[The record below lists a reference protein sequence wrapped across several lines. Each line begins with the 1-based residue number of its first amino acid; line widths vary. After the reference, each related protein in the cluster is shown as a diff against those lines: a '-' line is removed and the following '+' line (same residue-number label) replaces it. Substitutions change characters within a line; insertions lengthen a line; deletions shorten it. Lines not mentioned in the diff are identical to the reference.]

1 VFRYYVRNGRRELTK
16 LESTSF
22 SVVQREDG
30 WFWCSDAAWE
40 TRGTEALIGPFASRE
55 EAEQDAN
62 EALGIVGNGRA

>member
-1 VFRYYVRNGRRELTK
+1 LTK

>member
-1 VFRYYVRNGRRELTK
+1 MFRYYVRNGRRELTK

>member
-16 LESTSF
+16 LGSASF

-30 WFWCSDAAWE
+30 WFWCSDAVWE
-40 TRGTEALIGPFASRE
+40 MRGAEALIGPFTSRD

-62 EALGIVGNGRA
+62 EVLGVVDSGSG